1 MTGLDDDPRGRVL
14 HVLQRQIEYLR
25 YKPDSRLRVIAR
37 LEALPRIAHTH
48 QHLEDNSPLGYLF
61 VNVRKFLPGQIKI
74 LKSGARNDGKV
85 ADNLARMILGASLFV
100 RCAQSEQDL
109 VDTFDL
115 DIKEISVLDMEED
128 FPLDEDDLTR
138 VLFGF

>member
-48 QHLEDNSPLGYLF
+48 QQLEDNSPLGYLF

-74 LKSGARNDGKV
+74 LKSGARND
-85 ADNLARMILGASLFV
+85 ARMILGASLFV